1 MKERGLVD
9 DVVKGPLSPTA
20 GGTAALRPVGVD
32 GATITGGF
40 WAERLAA
47 NAAVSIPQG
56 WDQLHRAGNV
66 GNLERAAGGGTGE
79 AVGDVFADSDVYKWL
94 EAVAWEIARTG
105 DEALLERQRELTRLV
120 AAAQAEDGYLD
131 SVVQL
136 RGIAR
141 YSELG
146 WTHELYCAGHLVQA
160 AVAQRRGTGD
170 TALLDV
176 AVRLAD
182 HLVATFGPDGSH
194 ELDGHPEIETALVE
208 LYRETGTRAYLD
220 LAGWFVDA
228 RGRGTVAAYGRDST
242 YFSDR
247 VPVREAT
254 TVEGHAVRAVYL
266 AEGAAD
272 VAIETGEDELLAAV
286 ARQFAAMVGTKQY
299 VTGGLG
305 ARWEGEA
312 FGDPYEL
319 PSDRAYAESCAAIG
333 GLQWAH
339 RMLVATGDER
349 YADQVERMLLNGM
362 LPGVSLAGGEF
373 FYVNALQVRNGAEPD
388 DQRNP
393 VNGRLGWFST
403 ACCPPN
409 IMRTLSSLGAYVA
422 TTGVDGDSLQVHQY
436 VQGTVRGAGL
446 VLDVET
452 DFPRDGRVLV
462 TVRSAPEGEAELGL
476 RVPGWASGATLDGEP
491 VEPGLARRRRLWSA
505 GDRLELVLPT
515 APRLIAAD
523 DRIDGIRDSVAIAA
537 GPLVFAVEQVDL
549 PVGAQ
554 VDDLHLDVDA
564 PLRLGGSDAALAA
577 PVVLASGWVHRH
589 VERPEPYAALGGGED
604 DGVEREPVPI
614 RAVPYFAWANRGADA
629 MRVWIPAG

>member
-1 MKERGLVD
+1 MSGTVR
-9 DVVKGPLSPTA
+9 GPLAPSE
-20 GGTAALRPVGVD
+20 AARVAFRPVGVD
-32 GATITGGF
+32 GVTVTGGF
-40 WAERLAA
+40 WAERLSV
-47 NAAVSIPQG
+47 NAAVSIPEG
-56 WDQLHRAGNV
+56 WQQLHRAGNV
-66 GNLERAAGGGTGE
+66 GNLERAAGCGTGR
-79 AVGDVFADSDVYKWL
+79 AVGDIFADSDVYKWL
-94 EAVAWEIARTG
+94 EAAAWEIARTG
-105 DEALLERQRELTRLV
+105 DGALRERQRELTRLV
-120 AAAQAEDGYLD
+120 ASAQAEDGYLD
-131 SVVQL
+131 SMVQL

-146 WTHELYCAGHLVQA
+146 WTHELYCAGHLMQA
-160 AVAQRRGTGD
+160 AVAQVRGTGD

-228 RGRGTVAAYGRDST
+228 RGQGTVAAYGRDST

-254 TVEGHAVRAVYL
+254 SVEGHAVRAVYL
-266 AEGAAD
+266 ASGAAD
-272 VAIETGEDELLAAV
+272 VAVETGDDRLLDAV
-286 ARQFAAMVGTKQY
+286 AGQFASMTATKQY

-312 FGDPYEL
+312 FGDPFEL

-362 LPGVSLAGGEF
+362 LPGVSLRGGEY

-409 IMRTLSSLGAYVA
+409 IMRTLASLGAYAA
-422 TTGVDGDSLQVHQY
+422 TTGSGDGPSLQLHQY
-436 VQGTVRGAGL
+436 VHGTVRAAGF

-452 DFPRDGRVLV
+452 DYPRDGRVTV
-462 TVRSAPEGEAELGL
+462 TVRDAPAEEAELAF
-476 RVPGWASGATLDGEP
+476 RVPGWAQGATVDGAS
-491 VEPGLARRRRLWSA
+491 VEPGLAARRRRWTA
-505 GDRLELVLPT
+505 GDRVVLDLPME
-515 APRLIAAD
+515 PRLIAAD

-537 GPLVFAVEQVDL
+537 GPLVFAVEQADL
-549 PVGAQ
+549 PDGAEI
-554 VDDLHLDVDA
+554 DDLHIDPEG
-564 PLRLGGSDAALAA
+564 PLRKGEPDATLAVPTVA
-577 PVVLASGWVHRH
+577 AAGWVHRH
-589 VERPEPYAALGGGED
+589 GPRIDPYPPAGGGAP
-604 DGVEREPVPI
+604 ERRSVAF

-629 MRVWIPAG
+629 MRVWIPAR